1 MRFWQHNI
9 IGIIG
14 LALPVTFAAIL
25 LAGCSSPPSRPA
37 TPCPPPGC
45 VAEPYPALQPRS
57 VVQSEAD
64 PVRDAMTAEM
74 RHQLTDRMTDFI
86 YTAAAG
92 NMAADSPDTMPH
104 SLTDRSHH
112 DGCLTQTRE
121 SLYRYTNPAQTN
133 RTSPDEF
140 HKEQAAAL
148 QQCLA
153 AGSADWEQATP
164 GERSRWLRHILQA
177 AARTTDP
184 AEYHRPMLHNERTD
198 PGWVKLQQDFR
209 ECQERAIPLA
219 DSIAIAADATAVSA
233 QVLQGI
239 ADIADCNFNLTG
251 IRYPEPTAA
260 PEISPTGTGNLSP
273 TPSPPSADGSATLP
287 APEPSP

>member
-1 MRFWQHNI
+1 MRSRRHNI

-14 LALPVTFAAIL
+14 LALPLTFAAIL
-25 LAGCSSPPSRPA
+25 LAGCASPPAPVA

-45 VAEPYPALQPRS
+45 IAEPYPALQPRS
-57 VVQSEAD
+57 AIQSEAD
-64 PVRDAMTAEM
+64 PLRDAMTEEM
-74 RHQLTDRMTDFI
+74 RRQLTDRMTDFI

-92 NMAADSPDTMPH
+92 KLATESPDTMPH
-104 SLTDRSHH
+104 SLADRPHH
-112 DGCLTQTRE
+112 DGCLIQTRE
-121 SLYRYTNPAQTN
+121 YLHAYTNPAQAD
-133 RTSPDEF
+133 RTPPDEF
-140 HKEQAAAL
+140 YEEQSAAL

-153 AGSADWEQATP
+153 AGSSDWEQATP

-184 AEYHRPMLHNERTD
+184 AEEHRPLLHNEHTD

-219 DSIAIAADATAVSA
+219 DSIAIAADATAVSE

-239 ADIADCNFNLTG
+239 TDISECSYSLTE
-251 IRYPEPTAA
+251 IRYPEPTAE
-260 PEISPTGTGNLSP
+260 PEISPAGTGNLSP
-273 TPSPPSADGSATLP
+273 ILSPLSGDASATRP
-287 APEPSP
+287 APEPLP